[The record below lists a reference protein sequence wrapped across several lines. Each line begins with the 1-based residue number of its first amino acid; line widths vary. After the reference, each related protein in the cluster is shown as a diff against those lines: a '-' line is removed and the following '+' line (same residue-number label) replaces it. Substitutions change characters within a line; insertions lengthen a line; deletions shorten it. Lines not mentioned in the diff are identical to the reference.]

1 MNEREIA
8 DWEREI
14 RHSKVMQEQRKSK
27 REGWEL
33 KNQSQPCVN
42 NVKTSSA
49 WTTYSTSHSEQLN
62 ED

>member
-14 RHSKVMQEQRKSK
+14 KHAQKMQEQRKSK

-33 KNQSQPCVN
+33 KNQPKVYVASLRLD
-42 NVKTSSA
+42 
-49 WTTYSTSHSEQLN
+49 WTWPTSHSEQFN
-62 ED
+62 EE